1 VTTPPAP
8 RPTRP
13 SRWNLS
19 ALLLPAIVLPALLV
33 LGSEPAGAQK
43 MPVMPPIPGN
53 KVGSL
58 AHDFV
63 LKDLNG
69 NKYSLKDMRGRRVVH
84 VVFWATWCVPCLQ
97 EVPHLKETYTKYRDR
112 GFQVLGIVVEMNQ
125 TPDVVRAVARDLQV
139 NYPILWDEG
148 GAIQDRYKVAYIP
161 QNFLVGKD
169 GIIRYTGNSLPDNY
183 DALVESLLKDADP
196 GPASR

>member
-1 VTTPPAP
+1 
-8 RPTRP
+8 
-13 SRWNLS
+13 
-19 ALLLPAIVLPALLV
+19 
-33 LGSEPAGAQK
+33 
-43 MPVMPPIPGN
+43 MPVIPPTTGH
-53 KVGSL
+53 KVGSM

-69 NKYSLKDMRGRRVVH
+69 NKYSLKEMRGQRVVH

-97 EVPHLKETYTKYRDR
+97 EVPHLKETYAKYRDR

-125 TPDVVRAVARDLQV
+125 TPDVVRAVAHDLKV

-148 GAIQDRYKVAYIP
+148 GEIQDRYKVAYIP

-169 GIIRYTGNSLPDNY
+169 GIIRYAGNSLPDNY
-183 DALVESLLKDADP
+183 EALVESLLKDGDP
-196 GPASR
+196 RPASR